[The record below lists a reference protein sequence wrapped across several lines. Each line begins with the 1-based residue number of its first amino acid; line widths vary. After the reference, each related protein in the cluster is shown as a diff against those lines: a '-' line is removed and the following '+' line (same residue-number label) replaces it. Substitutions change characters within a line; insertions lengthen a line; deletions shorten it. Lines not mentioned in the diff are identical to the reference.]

1 MATYDTTVRVGTSID
16 RRGTEVQLM
25 ALENQITKKADKIA
39 SIMAKMGEM
48 KDVKLPTEE
57 YKEITAQIDKAEQ
70 RLNKL
75 VEKQDQMQQEG
86 KTSGAAWDR
95 LIRQIDEA
103 KNEIKYAKGELQ
115 DLVDTGKAFTLG
127 QDTEEYAKM
136 GQQMQYLQNELSV
149 LTEKH
154 VRLTAKQRSAADAYK
169 QFKERGQEAFQRIG
183 GLIKKANDNINAFG
197 RRLKETA
204 QKHLPLFR
212 RETERAKTSLSGFSS
227 RLKSLLSGIFIFN
240 VISAGFRQMFAS
252 IRDGYKNLYNDNEKF
267 QSSVD
272 NLKASLTT
280 LKNALAAAFSPIVET
295 AIPYI
300 QKLVGWLTEAVNMIG
315 QLIAALTGRKTY
327 TRAIRQT
334 AEASKEAADA
344 TDEETDA
351 INRQLSPLDKMNVV
365 TSQKD
370 KDKDKDKGDGSSFGT
385 MFEEVPID
393 SNILDFA
400 EKIRDILENFFA
412 PLKEAWDRE
421 GAFVIESWKYAL
433 NEVWELIKDIGRDF
447 LEVWN
452 QPATID
458 MLADIL
464 HIIGDIGLVIGHL
477 ARNFREAWNE
487 NETGK
492 RILENIRDI
501 LAEIIKNIR
510 IAADK
515 TVEWADDLDFGPLLE
530 AFERFTKSLI
540 PLADSLSGVLTDFY
554 TGVILPLGK
563 WTIEKG
569 LPELLDVFTGFNDR
583 VDWVTLRENLKE
595 FWQHLEPFA
604 ETVGEGLIQFIEDV
618 SIALADFLNSQEF
631 KDFLTEVETW
641 MDNVTPEDVADALEK
656 IAKGLI
662 GLKLALLGYKAIEG
676 ISGVLTTIK
685 TFLSFFGVGGK
696 GATVAKGMEE
706 TATAATGLS
715 TALSALAAVAVVS
728 ASYKILTGNMEELCA
743 AFGKSTD
750 QGRRL
755 EERYEGLDGAARFA
769 KDGFNTLKNG
779 IEGYGFAADNCVG
792 SGVALEKAMNDIAN
806 GAILTD
812 QRMSELQN
820 RFNLTDDDI
829 EMLRQEMLDANPL
842 LREFADNMGFENA
855 SAETLED
862 IAQGF
867 RDIANG
873 AEPTPLALQN
883 MTEEAQNFFAK
894 VTENESTMDTYRE
907 KLENIGS
914 VAENASEQLNLTGK
928 SISDGITKG
937 MEEADVDTA
946 SQGFFTRIVES
957 IENVFGIHS
966 PAENMKPLGE
976 NILLGVVEGFTG
988 NTEQFVTAIQS
999 WFDGAVRPWFTKEK
1013 WSGLWENVKNSATE
1027 QFKKITAGIS
1037 TELGNIQNRIQSKL
1051 SIIRTN
1057 FINVFNGIR
1066 NTVINIFNSIKTV
1079 ITNVMDMISN
1089 KIASISGSIG
1099 GFGRSS
1105 VSSGTSRASHMSAP
1119 SFFTAE
1125 AAIATLNKV
1134 EIPAYATGQVIPRSM
1149 KQHLAILGDNSKET
1163 EIVSPLSTIK
1173 QALRE
1178 EAISLGLAGG
1188 NAGQDINLNL
1198 TVKCGEHDLLHILQK
1213 IDREYLKQHG
1223 KHAFA

>member
-1 MATYDTTVRVGTSID
+1 MASYDTTVRVGTSID

-48 KDVKLPTEE
+48 KDVKLPTEK

-75 VEKQDQMQQEG
+75 IEKQDQMQQEG
-86 KTSGAAWDR
+86 KTSGVAWDR
-95 LIRQIDEA
+95 LISQIDEA

-240 VISAGFRQMFAS
+240 AISAGFRQMFAA

-370 KDKDKDKGDGSSFGT
+370 KDKDKDKGDGDTFGT

-400 EKIRDILENFFA
+400 EKIRDILANFFA

-458 MLADIL
+458 MLADML

-492 RILENIRDI
+492 KILENIRDI

-515 TVEWADDLDFGPLLE
+515 TVEWADNLDFGPLLE

-554 TGVILPLGK
+554 TEVILPLGK

-569 LPELLDVFTGFNDR
+569 LPELLDVLTGFNDR
-583 VDWVTLRENLKE
+583 VDWEKLREDLKE

-641 MDNVTPEDVADALEK
+641 MDNVTPEDVAKTLERIAGAL
-656 IAKGLI
+656 II
-662 GLKLALLGYKAIEG
+662 LKLALLGYGAISALAGIFTTLKAFLGFFASFGGIIASGAKMVASGISAIVGSLGGILPTLALVAAAVLGWNIGSWIAEKLELDPKPFG
-676 ISGVLTTIK
+676 ETMEEIKSSFTDGSWKEALKLWGDDIYNAYVTLRERQAEKFKEIADNIAETWNNIKESSLQKWSEIKERLSNAWSKIRETAVKKWNSIKDSISGVINSIK
-685 TFLSFFGVGGK
+685 D
-696 GATVAKGMEE
+696 
-706 TATAATGLS
+706 
-715 TALSALAAVAVVS
+715 
-728 ASYKILTGNMEELCA
+728 KI
-743 AFGKSTD
+743 
-750 QGRRL
+750 
-755 EERYEGLDGAARFA
+755 
-769 KDGFNTLKNG
+769 DGFISK
-779 IEGYGFAADNCVG
+779 I
-792 SGVALEKAMNDIAN
+792 
-806 GAILTD
+806 
-812 QRMSELQN
+812 
-820 RFNLTDDDI
+820 
-829 EMLRQEMLDANPL
+829 QE
-842 LREFADNMGFENA
+842 
-855 SAETLED
+855 
-862 IAQGF
+862 
-867 RDIANG
+867 
-873 AEPTPLALQN
+873 
-883 MTEEAQNFFAK
+883 
-894 VTENESTMDTYRE
+894 
-907 KLENIGS
+907 
-914 VAENASEQLNLTGK
+914 
-928 SISDGITKG
+928 
-937 MEEADVDTA
+937 
-946 SQGFFTRIVES
+946 
-957 IENVFGIHS
+957 
-966 PAENMKPLGE
+966 
-976 NILLGVVEGFTG
+976 
-988 NTEQFVTAIQS
+988 AIQS
-999 WFDGAVRPWFTKEK
+999 
-1013 WSGLWENVKNSATE
+1013 VKDFFS
-1027 QFKKITAGIS
+1027 
-1037 TELGNIQNRIQSKL
+1037 
-1051 SIIRTN
+1051 
-1057 FINVFNGIR
+1057 
-1066 NTVINIFNSIKTV
+1066 
-1079 ITNVMDMISN
+1079 
-1089 KIASISGSIG
+1089 G
-1099 GFGRSS
+1099 GFGKTGETYKGNS
-1105 VSSGTSRASHMSAP
+1105 TSRASHMSAP

-1198 TVKCGEHDLLHILQK
+1198 TVKCGEHDLLRILQK
-1213 IDREYLKQHG
+1213 IDSEYLKQHG